1 MKTQEEKQ
9 EEKKRRKKEYYEQ
22 NKEKILQKSK
32 DYYQKNKEKA
42 IAYQKE
48 YQKEYREKNQ
58 AKIKAYRELYKKRA
72 TNKQVV
78 NALNLK
84 LEELHK
90 KVQLE
95 DDQVF
100 NYLCRC
106 IELTR
111 GLFDSELDKELL
123 SEYIEDLIAS
133 ALELRS

>member
-1 MKTQEEKQ
+1 MKTPEEKQ
-9 EEKKRRKKEYYEQ
+9 AEQRQRKKEYYEQ
-22 NKEKILQKSK
+22 NKEKILQQSK
-32 DYYQKNKEKA
+32 DYYQQNKEKA
-42 IAYQKE
+42 IEYQKE
-48 YQKEYREKNQ
+48 YQKKYREKNQ

-84 LEELHK
+84 LNELHQK
-90 KVQLE
+90 IDID

-100 NYLCRC
+100 NYLCQC

-123 SEYIEDLIAS
+123 MEYIEDLIDS
-133 ALELRS
+133 ARDFKN